1 MSNSASAALDT
12 GDRLAGRYELGERI
26 GGGGMGRVFRA
37 HDVLLDRQV
46 AVKILDEGATADEAL
61 GRAAAEEARAAA
73 SLNHPGIAKV
83 FDSGIHD
90 GRRFVVMELV
100 PGRTLREILVERG
113 PLPAAEALDLAAQV
127 ADALDEA
134 HRHNIVH
141 CDIKPQNVIV
151 TPAGAAKLVD
161 FGIARAASVTSNP
174 ADHEIRGSAAYVS
187 PEQVSQ
193 GRVDGRSDVY
203 SLGAVLYEML
213 TGRPPFQG
221 QNVAAIISQRLV
233 VDPPS
238 PRSLV
243 PSISPQLEGVLLAAL
258 ARDPARRCPSAGT
271 FRDALREAA
280 RVELAAAQAQTVR
293 VWLRPFGGWGW
304 AWPPRSDASRAR
316 AAKLAGLGAL
326 AAILLAVAIL
336 AVALVAPFKSSGV
349 GPATTPGPTSAPR
362 TPTTVQAAPTA
373 APTPGPQPTA
383 QPTPDQAPP
392 ALNQPPAPAPG
403 PPAPRPG
410 RRRGH

>member
-336 AVALVAPFKSSGV
+336 AVALV
-349 GPATTPGPTSAPR
+349 
-362 TPTTVQAAPTA
+362 
-373 APTPGPQPTA
+373 
-383 QPTPDQAPP
+383 
-392 ALNQPPAPAPG
+392 
-403 PPAPRPG
+403 
-410 RRRGH
+410 

>member
-12 GDRLAGRYELGERI
+12 GDRLAGRYELGARI

-293 VWLRPFGGWGW
+293 VLPRPFCGW